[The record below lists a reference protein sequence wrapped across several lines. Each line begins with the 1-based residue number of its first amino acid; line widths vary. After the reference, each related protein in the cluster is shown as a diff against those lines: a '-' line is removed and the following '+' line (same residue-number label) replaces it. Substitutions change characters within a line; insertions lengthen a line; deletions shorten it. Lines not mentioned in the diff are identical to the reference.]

1 MRTSGMHPGTFP
13 REVHGMVPSKQ
24 FCVWVVRGDFWS
36 VNLQEILIDK
46 SAGSMQGI
54 VVTHLTVDFIGD
66 SSDSSS
72 ETVKI
77 ASCGSPIDC
86 H

>member
-1 MRTSGMHPGTFP
+1 M
-13 REVHGMVPSKQ
+13 
-24 FCVWVVRGDFWS
+24 
-36 VNLQEILIDK
+36 IDK

-54 VVTHLTVDFIGD
+54 VVIHVFNSDFIGD
-66 SSDSSS
+66 SSDSLS

-77 ASCGSPIDC
+77 ASCGSSTDYQC